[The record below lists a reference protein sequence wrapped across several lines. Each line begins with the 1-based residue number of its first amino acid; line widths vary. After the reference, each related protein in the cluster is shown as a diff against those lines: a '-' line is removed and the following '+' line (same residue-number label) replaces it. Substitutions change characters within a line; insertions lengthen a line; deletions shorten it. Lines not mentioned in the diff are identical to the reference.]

1 MSDSFE
7 TGEVCGTASAM
18 LVSVPEWACPDN
30 AYATLGREFCNPAV
44 PLGFLEIL
52 IVFAMCVMLPVKL
65 RKMCKFAPAFEDTC
79 VDAQ

>member
-52 IVFAMCVMLPVKL
+52 IVFAMCVMLPFV
-65 RKMCKFAPAFEDTC
+65 
-79 VDAQ
+79 